1 MYKSLAEIVEAGNMS
16 GKSFWQ
22 VVLEEDIKE
31 QGITFDEGFVQMKG
45 MYLAMK
51 HADEMYDDKLSSA
64 SGMVGTDGGRLERAR
79 SGGSSICGNFIMK
92 VLEKAVKMG
101 ESNAC
106 MKRIVAAPTAGSCG
120 VIPAVLISM
129 EEEFGYS
136 EDEITKGLITAA
148 GIGGVIAQRAFLA
161 GAAGG
166 CQAEIGSA
174 SAMAAGGLAY
184 LQGGDAECI
193 ANAAA
198 FALKNMLGLT
208 CDPVCGLVEVPC
220 IKRNSAGAVNAAVSA
235 QMAMAGIKSAI
246 PADEVI
252 DSMRRIGNAL
262 PAALRETSEGGL
274 AVTESA
280 RKIAERMGKKEHIAK
295 KTRESNE
302 NQ

>member
-79 SGGSSICGNFIMK
+79 SEGNSICGNFIMK

-174 SAMAAGGLAY
+174 SAMAAGAAVCLK
-184 LQGGDAECI
+184 GGDGSQI
-193 ANAAA
+193 IQAAA
-198 FALKNMLGLT
+198 IALKNLLGLA
-208 CDPVCGLVEVPC
+208 CDPVGGLVEVPC
-220 IKRNSAGAVNAAVSA
+220 VKRNTIGAVGALTAAD
-235 QMAMAGIKSAI
+235 MALAGVCSKIV
-246 PADEVI
+246 PDEVI
-252 DSMRRIGNAL
+252 DAMRSIGIAM
-262 PAALRETSEGGL
+262 PSCIKETGSGGL
-274 AVTESA
+274 AATPCARNMMSKLEKEQADTE
-280 RKIAERMGKKEHIAK
+280 
-295 KTRESNE
+295 NC
-302 NQ
+302 

>member
-1 MYKSLAEIVEAGNMS
+1 MYRSLAEIVEAEKMS

-22 VVLEEDIKE
+22 VVLEDDIKE
-31 QGITFDEGFVQMKG
+31 QGITFNEGFAQMKD

-51 HADEMYDDKLSSA
+51 HADKMYDDKLRSA
-64 SGMVGTDGGRLERAR
+64 SGMVGTDGGRLEQAR
-79 SGGSSICGNFIMK
+79 LAGGSICGDFIMK

-120 VIPAVLISM
+120 VIPAVLISL
-129 EEEFGYS
+129 EEEYGYS
-136 EDEITKGLITAA
+136 EDEITKGLIAAA

-174 SAMAAGGLAY
+174 SAMAAAGLAY
-184 LQGGDAECI
+184 MQGADSEGC
-193 ANAAA
+193 ANALAL
-198 FALKNMLGLT
+198 ALKSMLGLT

-220 IKRNSAGAVNAAVSA
+220 IKRNVSGAVNAITAA
-235 QMAMAGIKSAI
+235 QMTMAGIKSVI

-252 DSMRRIGNAL
+252 DSMRRIGNDMPVCL
-262 PAALRETSEGGL
+262 KETGEGGL
-274 AVTESA
+274 AITPT
-280 RKIAERMGKKEHIAK
+280 AK
-295 KTRESNE
+295 VYKQKLN
-302 NQ
+302 NIDN

>member
-1 MYKSLAEIVEAGNMS
+1 MYKSLAEIVETGKMS

-22 VVLEEDIKE
+22 VVLEDDIKE
-31 QGITFDEGFVQMKG
+31 RGITFEEGFGQMKN

-51 HADEMYDDKLSSA
+51 HADESYDDKLHSA
-64 SGMVGTDGGRLERAR
+64 SGMVGTDGGRLEHAR
-79 SGGSSICGNFIMK
+79 LAGGSICGNFIMK

-136 EDEITKGLITAA
+136 EDEITKGLIVAA

-174 SAMAAGGLAY
+174 SAMAAG
-184 LQGGDAECI
+184 
-193 ANAAA
+193 AAA
-198 FALKNMLGLT
+198 ALKGADGEQIIQASAIALKNLLGLA
-208 CDPVCGLVEVPC
+208 CDPVGGLVEVPC
-220 IKRNSAGAVNAAVSA
+220 VKRNTIGAVGALTAAD
-235 QMAMAGIKSAI
+235 MALAGVYSKIV
-246 PADEVI
+246 PDEVI
-252 DSMRRIGNAL
+252 DAMRSIGVAM
-262 PAALRETSEGGL
+262 PSCIKETGSGGL
-274 AVTESA
+274 AITPCAKTMMEELA
-280 RKIAERMGKKEHIAK
+280 KKEVD
-295 KTRESNE
+295 TE
-302 NQ
+302 NC

>member
-1 MYKSLAEIVEAGNMS
+1 MYKSLAEIVEAEKMS

-22 VVLEEDIKE
+22 VVLEDDIKE
-31 QGITFDEGFVQMKG
+31 QGITFDEGFAQMKG

-51 HADEMYDDKLSSA
+51 HADEVYDGELRSA

-79 SGGSSICGNFIMK
+79 KSGTSICGGFIMK

-136 EDEITKGLITAA
+136 EDDITKGLIAAA

-174 SAMAAGGLAY
+174 SAMAAG
-184 LQGGDAECI
+184 
-193 ANAAA
+193 AAA
-198 FALKNMLGLT
+198 CLRGADGQQIIQAAAIALKNLLGLA
-208 CDPVCGLVEVPC
+208 CDPVGGLVEVPC
-220 IKRNSAGAVNAAVSA
+220 VKRNTIGAVGALTAAD
-235 QMAMAGIKSAI
+235 MALAGVYSRIV
-246 PADEVI
+246 PDEVI
-252 DSMRRIGNAL
+252 DAMRSIGIAM
-262 PAALRETSEGGL
+262 PACIKETGSGGL
-274 AVTESA
+274 AVTPCA
-280 RKIAERMGKKEHIAK
+280 RNMMQELEKKK
-295 KTRESNE
+295 PDTE
-302 NQ
+302 NC

>member
-1 MYKSLAEIVEAGNMS
+1 MYKSLAEIVEAEKMS

-22 VVLEEDIKE
+22 MVLEDDIKE
-31 QGITFDEGFVQMKG
+31 QGITFDEGFAQMKG

-51 HADEMYDDKLSSA
+51 HADEVYDDELRSA

-79 SGGSSICGNFIMK
+79 KSGTSICGDFIMK

-136 EDEITKGLITAA
+136 EDDITKGLIAAA

-174 SAMAAGGLAY
+174 SAMAAG
-184 LQGGDAECI
+184 
-193 ANAAA
+193 AAA
-198 FALKNMLGLT
+198 CIRGADGQQIIQAAAIALKNLLGLA
-208 CDPVCGLVEVPC
+208 CDPVGGLVEVPC
-220 IKRNSAGAVNAAVSA
+220 VKRNTIGAVGALAAA
-235 QMAMAGIKSAI
+235 DMALAGVYSRIV
-246 PADEVI
+246 PDEVI
-252 DSMRRIGNAL
+252 DAMRSIGIAM
-262 PAALRETSEGGL
+262 PACIKETGSGGL
-274 AVTESA
+274 AVTPCA
-280 RKIAERMGKKEHIAK
+280 RSMMQELEKKQPD
-295 KTRESNE
+295 TE
-302 NQ
+302 NC

>member
-1 MYKSLAEIVEAGNMS
+1 MYKSLAEIVEAEKMS

-22 VVLEEDIKE
+22 VVLEDDIKE
-31 QGITFDEGFVQMKG
+31 QGITFDEGFAQMKG

-51 HADEMYDDKLSSA
+51 HADEVYDGELRSA

-79 SGGSSICGNFIMK
+79 KSGTSICGGFIMK

-136 EDEITKGLITAA
+136 EDDITKGLIAAA

-174 SAMAAGGLAY
+174 SAMAAG
-184 LQGGDAECI
+184 
-193 ANAAA
+193 AAA
-198 FALKNMLGLT
+198 CLRGADGQQIIQAAAIALKNLLGLA
-208 CDPVCGLVEVPC
+208 CDPVGGLVEVPC
-220 IKRNSAGAVNAAVSA
+220 VKRNTIGAVGALTAAD
-235 QMAMAGIKSAI
+235 MALAGVYSRIV
-246 PADEVI
+246 PDEVI
-252 DSMRRIGNAL
+252 DAMRSIGIAM
-262 PAALRETSEGGL
+262 PACIKETGSGGL
-274 AVTESA
+274 AVTPCA
-280 RKIAERMGKKEHIAK
+280 RSMMQELEKKK
-295 KTRESNE
+295 PDTE
-302 NQ
+302 NC

>member
-1 MYKSLAEIVEAGNMS
+1 MYKSLAEIVEAERMS

-22 VVLEEDIKE
+22 VVLEDDIKE
-31 QGITFDEGFVQMKG
+31 QGITFDEGFAQMKG

-51 HADEMYDDKLSSA
+51 HADEVYDDKLRSA
-64 SGMVGTDGGRLERAR
+64 SGMVGTDGGRLARAR
-79 SGGSSICGNFIMK
+79 VEGGSICGDFIMK

-174 SAMAAGGLAY
+174 SAMAAGAAVCLK
-184 LQGGDAECI
+184 GGDGQKI
-193 ANAAA
+193 VQAAA
-198 FALKNMLGLT
+198 MALKNLLGLA
-208 CDPVCGLVEVPC
+208 CDPVGGLVEVPC
-220 IKRNSAGAVNAAVSA
+220 VKRNTIGAVGALTAAD
-235 QMAMAGIKSAI
+235 MALAGVYSKIV
-246 PADEVI
+246 PDEVI
-252 DSMRRIGNAL
+252 DAMRSIGIAM
-262 PAALRETSEGGL
+262 PACIKETGSGGL
-274 AVTESA
+274 AATPCARGMMQELERKQTDTE
-280 RKIAERMGKKEHIAK
+280 
-295 KTRESNE
+295 NC
-302 NQ
+302 